1 MTSPIL
7 FPVAD
12 SPHKVLKT
20 NPLGSFQVVFR
31 VLPVL
36 GSMSSRGNHRFS
48 GVRFKC
54 YVFLILRNSDIDR
67 RVLASGRPSTLLSA
81 SNCVISRPYSIGR
94 RII

>member
-1 MTSPIL
+1 MTTPIL

-12 SPHKVLKT
+12 RPHKVLKT
-20 NPLGSFQVVFR
+20 NPLLSFPVVFR

-36 GSMSSRGNHRFS
+36 GSVSSRGNYRFS

-54 YVFLILRNSDIDR
+54 HVFLILPNSDIDR
-67 RVLASGRPSTLLSA
+67 RISASGGLSTLLPVSH
-81 SNCVISRPYSIGR
+81 CVISRPYSIGR